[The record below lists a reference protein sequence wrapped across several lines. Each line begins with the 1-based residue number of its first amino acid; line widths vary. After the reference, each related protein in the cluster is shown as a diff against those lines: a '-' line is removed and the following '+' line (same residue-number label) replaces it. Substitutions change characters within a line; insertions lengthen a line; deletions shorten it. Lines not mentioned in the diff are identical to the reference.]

1 MYLEAGGRGSKNLC
15 PKIHINMTAHMKNK
29 AFILSMISHV
39 KQLRGAP
46 LWTYGIY
53 TAVANFEIIMNQIH
67 ENVKESIC
75 MLICFEQKLNVLIMW
90 GTTRTSTPVQKPLT
104 LRFFPSHLK
113 ASSWLQPTGSQTLN
127 YVNSNLVMFPF

>member
-1 MYLEAGGRGSKNLC
+1 
-15 PKIHINMTAHMKNK
+15 MTAQMKNK

-53 TAVANFEIIMNQIH
+53 TSVANFEIIMNQIH
-67 ENVKESIC
+67 EFMMLKKRIC

-90 GTTRTSTPVQKPLT
+90 RTTRTSTPVQKPLT

-113 ASSWLQPTGSQTLN
+113 ASS
-127 YVNSNLVMFPF
+127 